1 MNVCACACMCG
12 KVVRKE
18 GNGQTQG
25 RDSIF
30 SATTVPNLQ
39 SKPNLPNTVFYED
52 IASEHGSVGECAHVY
67 V

>member
-25 RDSIF
+25 RDS
-30 SATTVPNLQ
+30 VPNLQ

-52 IASEHGSVGECAHVY
+52 IASEHGSVGECARVY
-67 V
+67 A